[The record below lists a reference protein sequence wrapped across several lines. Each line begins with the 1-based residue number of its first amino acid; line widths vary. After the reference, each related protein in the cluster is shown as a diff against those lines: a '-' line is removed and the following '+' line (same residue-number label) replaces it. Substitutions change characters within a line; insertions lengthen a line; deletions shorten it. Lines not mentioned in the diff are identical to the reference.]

1 MRLPIPTVPVST
13 QSVGQFEAPNAAP
26 MQDAG
31 PQQMQQLGASLM
43 TAGAAAARIGVD
55 VQQDL
60 DQGFLMESD
69 AVASELVRGV
79 VGGYRQK
86 TGLAAIEQF
95 QDTQTSLRDQMRN
108 LSESARSPR
117 QKQALERML
126 AQRMQD
132 ASESMASHRDVQAR
146 NRAIGGAEAGVLA
159 SLNDYQAAIGNPEDM
174 ALAREVAMQRTAE
187 LSRLRGEDGD
197 MAKLAMLDTTTRM
210 HLMAAQSLVTSG
222 HPDKAGAYLEQSRDE
237 IAGPEYQK
245 AMATTRAAA
254 IEEGARRLTEQFPT
268 LQERT
273 DWVDG
278 METLT
283 PEEKD
288 QTKRHLLQLENVRD
302 AIEAKQAN
310 DVEAQVRQWMAQNPR
325 LELSDNPELAREAA
339 RLGVSVRR
347 VPTTD
352 AAWLDRFYASAPA
365 ELDQFRAMDDNQLRR
380 ALRPH
385 LDDHDL
391 GMVTKFLRGDQSGTT
406 IDQHTKM
413 LARAIGLLPN
423 GDRADAA
430 ETQAFMAWKA
440 NTIDPLAKAKRDEL
454 KRDLTPTEFDELIV
468 QPILK
473 DRVLVQTFSPL
484 FGVDALAADEPMTV
498 MQAQR
503 GGDLPMERDDPS
515 TTGLDESAYT
525 ERHQNVYVNTISGPV
540 YLRDIPMQVRR
551 DLRQAFQELH
561 PGQQMTARQEAE
573 EWVAKGRP
581 GGPEERKRIAAKDDP
596 TIRRYRDSQMG
607 MSQDFW
613 QKAVRNYREA
623 KQ

>member
-13 QSVGQFEAPNAAP
+13 QSVGQFSAPTAAP

-31 PQQMQQLGASLM
+31 PQQLEQLGASLM

-69 AVASELVRGV
+69 AVASELARGV
-79 VGGYRQK
+79 VGSYRQK

-95 QDTQTSLRDQMRN
+95 KDTQTGLRDQLRN
-108 LSESARSPR
+108 LSDSARSPR

-146 NRAIGGAEAGVLA
+146 NRAIGGAEAGVMA

-174 ALAREVAMQRTAE
+174 ELARAVAMQRTAE

-210 HLMAAQSLVTSG
+210 HLMAAQSLVVSG
-222 HPDKAGAYLEQSRDE
+222 HPDKAGTYLEQSRDE
-237 IAGPEYQK
+237 MAAPEYQK
-245 AMATTRAAA
+245 AMATARAAA
-254 IEEGARRLTEQFPT
+254 IEEGARRLTANFPT

-283 PEEKD
+283 PDEKD

-325 LELSDNPELAREAA
+325 LNLSDNPELAREAA

-352 AAWLDRFYASAPA
+352 SAWLDRFYAASPV
-365 ELDQFRAMDDNQLRR
+365 ELEQFRAMDDNQLRR

-391 GMVTKFLRGDQSGTT
+391 GMVTKFIRGDQSGTT

-413 LARAIGLLPN
+413 LARAIGLLPS

-440 NTIDPLAKAKRDEL
+440 STIDPLAKAKRDEL
-454 KRDLTPTEFDELIV
+454 KRDMTPTEFDEMVV
-468 QPILK
+468 QPILNDKVFVQSTTMGMDWLSK
-473 DRVLVQTFSPL
+473 D
-484 FGVDALAADEPMTV
+484 DAKTV
-498 MQAQR
+498 MQAQKE
-503 GGDLPMERDDPS
+503 GLLPLSADDPS
-515 TTGLDESAYT
+515 TPGIDESAYS
-525 ERHQNVYVNTISGPV
+525 EKHQNVYVKTSKGRV
-540 YLRDIPMQVRR
+540 YLRDIPMQERR
-551 DLRQAFQELH
+551 LIRDDWRKTH
-561 PGQQMTARQEAE
+561 PGQFLSAAQEAE
-573 EWVAKGRP
+573 LWALGGRR
-581 GGPEERKRIAAKDDP
+581 GAAAAKKQQDYATDARNDP
-596 TIRRYRDSQMG
+596 LDSFARRSLTTDQVMFPG
-607 MSQDFW
+607 M
-613 QKAVRNYREA
+613 K
-623 KQ
+623 K